1 MANYGE
7 TSQEHFEVKFEFPLW
22 KIIKEYANK
31 NDCSYVDA
39 SEAVLSDYV
48 ATIRYDDEAFE
59 DECMKKRHL
68 ELETVGK
75 EDEERFGTEKKHAVL
90 R

>member
-7 TSQEHFEVKFEFPLW
+7 TAQEHFEDKFEFPLW
-22 KIIKEYANK
+22 KIIKTYAAK
-31 NDCSYVDA
+31 HDCSYVDA

-48 ATIRYDDEAFE
+48 ATINYGDEEFE
-59 DECMKKRHL
+59 NACMKKRHA
-68 ELETVGK
+68 ELEAVGK
-75 EDEERFGTEKKHAVL
+75 EDEERLGKEQKHAVL